1 MRSHCNSDSV
11 KNNFYASR
19 TDTKKEVSNKVGKG
33 PAAAARRDTLLK
45 VQGSAIDL

>member
-11 KNNFYASR
+11 KNNFYASSE
-19 TDTKKEVSNKVGKG
+19 DTKKEVSNKVGKG
-33 PAAAARRDTLLK
+33 PEAGRRDTLLK